1 MVSEAGKAYQ
11 DGKVLL
17 IDKPLEWTSF
27 DVVKKIRNTI
37 SRKTGIRRIKVGHAG
52 TLDPLATGLLIV
64 CTGKFTK
71 RLNEFQSQDKEYTGA
86 FFLGATTPSFDNE
99 TEQDQ
104 KFSTKHITDDLLH
117 QTAKLFIGEID
128 QVPPAFS
135 AVNVDGVRAYQKA
148 RNNEKVDIPPRKI
161 SISIFEITKIELPLI
176 HFKVNCS
183 KGTYIRSL
191 ARDYGKELGS
201 GAYLDSLCRTRIGNF
216 DLSDAISIQE
226 FENSFAE

>member
-1 MVSEAGKAYQ
+1 M
-11 DGKVLL
+11 
-17 IDKPLEWTSF
+17 T
-27 DVVKKIRNTI
+27 
-37 SRKTGIRRIKVGHAG
+37 
-52 TLDPLATGLLIV
+52 
-64 CTGKFTK
+64 
-71 RLNEFQSQDKEYTGA
+71 

-117 QTAKLFIGEID
+117 QTAKSFIGEI
-128 QVPPAFS
+128 QQIPPAFS

-161 SISIFEITKIELPLI
+161 SISIFEITKIELPLV

-191 ARDYGKELGS
+191 ARDYGKALGS

-226 FENSFAE
+226 FEDSFDE